1 MKVTAL
7 RGVVIARYV
16 LVIVICQKQL
26 NNSLIRF
33 NSSTKQGHYLM
44 IMPIEILIIN
54 TLEREKLIF
63 LGTKALCFADGTMS
77 LDFFYLFFDETEIH
91 W

>member
-1 MKVTAL
+1 M
-7 RGVVIARYV
+7 VIARYA
-16 LVIVICQKQL
+16 LVIVICQQQL

-33 NSSTKQGHYLM
+33 NSSPKQGHYVM
-44 IMPIEILIIN
+44 IMPVEILIIN
-54 TLEREKLIF
+54 TLEGEANF

-77 LDFFYLFFDETEIH
+77 LDFFCLFFDETEIH